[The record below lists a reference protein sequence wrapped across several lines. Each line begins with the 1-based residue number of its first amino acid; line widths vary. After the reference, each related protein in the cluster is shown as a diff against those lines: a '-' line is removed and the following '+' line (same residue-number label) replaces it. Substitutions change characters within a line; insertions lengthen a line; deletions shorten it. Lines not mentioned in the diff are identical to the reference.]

1 MKEKRGGL
9 IMDVGIV
16 LIFLVAIIAMC
27 FEAILD
33 YMSSR
38 KSK

>member
-1 MKEKRGGL
+1 MKEKGGL
-9 IMDVGIV
+9 RMDIGIV